1 MIQVLSWKDKTT
13 NTDILSCYLNK
24 IVWLEI
30 SAVFSNLA
38 QLGGNI
44 LDLLM
49 FSIHAH
55 YNRGFQRA
63 KIKHYIYKKYL
74 SSVST

>member
-1 MIQVLSWKDKTT
+1 MQVLSWKDKTT

-24 IVWLEI
+24 IVWHEI
-30 SAVFSNLA
+30 SAVSPNPA
-38 QLGGNI
+38 QLGGI
-44 LDLLM
+44 IPDLLL

-63 KIKHYIYKKYL
+63 KIKHYIY
-74 SSVST
+74 